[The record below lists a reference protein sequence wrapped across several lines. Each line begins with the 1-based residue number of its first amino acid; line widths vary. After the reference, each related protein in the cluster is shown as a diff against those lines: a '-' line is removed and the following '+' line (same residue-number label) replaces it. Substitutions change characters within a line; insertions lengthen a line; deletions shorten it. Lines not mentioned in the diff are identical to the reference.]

1 MSEASSSPGL
11 FNANFQICSQTL
23 REQCIFLCQTVV
35 KRDTT
40 SVFSGSNNAKLF
52 YEETSKLFQLG
63 RTLRILCRS
72 TVRLSTLASER
83 QPFSLAAGPDTERDA
98 SLPLH
103 MQLSGGLPG
112 KEEKKS
118 QACWNVRREQ
128 NHKKME
134 ILQQP
139 DLHLACT

>member
-1 MSEASSSPGL
+1 M
-11 FNANFQICSQTL
+11 QTSKIAAKPY
-23 REQCIFLCQTVV
+23 ENSVSFFCQTVV
-35 KRDTT
+35 ERDTT

-52 YEETSKLFQLG
+52 YEETSKPFQLG
-63 RTLRILCRS
+63 RTLRILCRGFQS

-112 KEEKKS
+112 KEEKKG

-139 DLHLACT
+139 NLHLACT

>member
-11 FNANFQICSQTL
+11 FNANFQVCSQTL

-63 RTLRILCRS
+63 RTLRILCRAFQS

-83 QPFSLAAGPDTERDA
+83 QPFSLAAGPDTQRET
-98 SLPLH
+98 H
-103 MQLSGGLPG
+103 HFHCICNCQVVCPG
-112 KEEKKS
+112 KKRRR
-118 QACWNVRREQ
+118 VR
-128 NHKKME
+128 HVGM
-134 ILQQP
+134 
-139 DLHLACT
+139 